1 MQELQQTQ
9 TKSSKAGRFTH
20 HLISVCAPKYPCN
33 IYFCCKMA
41 INHARYARHMA
52 FTFRKSF
59 KVAPGLS
66 LNVSKRGMGV
76 SVGGRNTPRATIN
89 SSGRLTKS
97 LRLAPGLRY
106 QTTSTIGKKKA
117 AKRAASKIQP
127 TDVQTEQSQQNQ
139 SPTADTAQPR
149 EPRNLF
155 LPHSFWSVLFF
166 SLAGFISATQ
176 ESYDKVAFF
185 ILALAVVFGLTYV
198 WNLISRDEQ

>member
-1 MQELQQTQ
+1 M
-9 TKSSKAGRFTH
+9 F
-20 HLISVCAPKYPCN
+20 N
-33 IYFCCKMA
+33 
-41 INHARYARHMA
+41 RHMA

-106 QTTSTIGKKKA
+106 QTTSTIGNKKA
-117 AKRAASKIQP
+117 TKRAGSKTQEAQLP
-127 TDVQTEQSQQNQ
+127 TQQSQEPVQIQ
-139 SPTADTAQPR
+139 SQTTEYR

-155 LPHSFWSVLFF
+155 LPHSIWSVLFF

-198 WNLISRDEQ
+198 WNLISQKD

>member
-1 MQELQQTQ
+1 
-9 TKSSKAGRFTH
+9 
-20 HLISVCAPKYPCN
+20 
-33 IYFCCKMA
+33 
-41 INHARYARHMA
+41 MA